1 MKYRKMGRSGL
12 MVSEICMGTM
22 TFGNQIDEA
31 GSIKL
36 MKWAIDA
43 GINFIDTADQY
54 VDGLTEEIVGKGL
67 KGARHS
73 VVLATKVGAWKS
85 GPTVNDIGLSRKHI
99 MKGIEGSLRRLGTDY
114 LDLYYA
120 HRWDWATP
128 IDETLRALDDL
139 VHQGKVRYI
148 GCSNY
153 FVWQLCKALWVSELN
168 HLTRYDCTQPPY
180 NLITRGIE
188 DEFLTVCKNEGV
200 GVCVYNPMAAGLLT
214 GKHDPTKPPAEGTRF
229 SNKLMGKTYSDRYW
243 LASNFEAVKRF
254 KEITQQHGRSMAQF
268 ALAWILNNKAITSV
282 VCGSTSIKQMEENA
296 GATEVKLSDDELASC
311 DKVWNQLRPPRF
323 FYGAQQLIR

>member
-12 MVSEICMGTM
+12 MVSEICLGTM

-31 GSIKL
+31 ETIKL
-36 MKWAIDA
+36 IKWAIDA

-114 LDLYYA
+114 IDLYYA

-268 ALAWILNNKAITSV
+268 ALAWILNNKTITSV

-296 GATEVKLSDDELASC
+296 GATEVKLSDDELAAC
-311 DKVWNQLRPPRF
+311 DEVWNQLRPPRF

>member
-1 MKYRKMGRSGL
+1 
-12 MVSEICMGTM
+12 MVSEICLGTM

-31 GSIKL
+31 ETIKL
-36 MKWAIDA
+36 IRWAIDA

-54 VDGLTEEIVGKGL
+54 VDGLSEEIVGKGL
-67 KGARHS
+67 KGVRHS

-114 LDLYYA
+114 IDLYYA

-153 FVWQLCKALWVSELN
+153 FVWQLCKALWMSELQN
-168 HLTRYDCTQPPY
+168 LTRYDCTQPPY

-200 GVCVYNPMAAGLLT
+200 GVCVYNPLAAGLLT
-214 GKHDPTKPPAEGTRF
+214 GKHDPTKPPAQGTRF

-243 LASNFEAVKRF
+243 LESNFEAVKRF
-254 KEITQQHGRSMAQF
+254 KEITRQHGRSMAQF
-268 ALAWILNNKAITSV
+268 ALAWILNNKTITSV

-296 GATEVKLSDDELASC
+296 GAVDIKLTDDELAAC
-311 DKVWNQLRPPRF
+311 DEVWNQLRPPRF